1 MWVGETR
8 RRRRQA
14 AEGWGSNKG
23 GSEVRLHE
31 IRGPHACEL
40 PQRPQ
45 YALVITRD
53 ELHRGMSEAC
63 YV

>member
-1 MWVGETR
+1 M
-8 RRRRQA
+8 
-14 AEGWGSNKG
+14 KG
-23 GSEVRLHE
+23 FEVRLHE
-31 IRGPHACEL
+31 IRGPHGCEP

-63 YV
+63 YVKLTRIINLATCK